1 MRLKVLTLVVL
12 IFFAAFATCSAI
24 AAVRSE
30 QIEGNLGFNKTPF
43 LAYASNDTMVIPN
56 GPIDTPGGPT

>member
-12 IFFAAFATCSAI
+12 IFFAAFTTCSAI
-24 AAVRSE
+24 AVVRSE
-30 QIEGNLGFNKTPF
+30 QVGGSLGLNKASF
-43 LAYASNDTMVIPN
+43 LAYASNDTTVIPN